1 MGLIKI
7 IDDDHWHELRAK
19 HIGGSDVAALFGL
32 SPYATKWQLW
42 MEKAGKLTPEDLSNN
57 PYVQAGTFLE
67 SGIAAWAASKW
78 GLPMRKVREYYTADD
93 CPGLGATLDFET
105 EHGGVP
111 VEIKWSSR
119 GYGWLYADDVI
130 TSAPDNY
137 ILQAQ
142 HQMACYGGDYAWL
155 VALIDNEPRRMKIK
169 RSESIIASI
178 KTEVAEFWQSIAD
191 NVEPDPDFNLDGDAI
206 SRLLEQAPITDVT
219 LPEEAVALFAEHN
232 AAKAEAKAA
241 DARVEAAKAELLLMA
256 QRAMQ
261 GTNGDQTKAI
271 VRAGDHKLTISTV
284 APNFG
289 TVVTQEMVG
298 TSIGTRKGYQTVR
311 IV

>member
-1 MGLIKI
+1 MPILKI
-7 IDDDHWHELRAK
+7 NDDAHWHELRAK
-19 HIGGSDVAALFGL
+19 HIGGSDVAVLFGM
-32 SPYATKWQLW
+32 SAFKSKWQLW
-42 MEKAGKLTPEDLSNN
+42 MEKAGRLDAEDLSGNSA
-57 PYVQAGTFLE
+57 VQAGKFLE
-67 SGIAAWAASKW
+67 AGIAAWAASKW
-78 GLPMRKVREYYTADD
+78 GMTLAKVEEYYIADD
-93 CPGLGATLDFET
+93 CAGLGATLDFAT
-105 EHGGVP
+105 QDGVP
-111 VEIKWSSR
+111 VEIKWSAR
-119 GYGWLYADDVI
+119 GHGWLYAGDTI
-130 TSAPDNY
+130 THAPDSY
-137 ILQAQ
+137 ILQVQ

-178 KTEVAEFWQSIAD
+178 KTEVTEFWQSIAD

-261 GTNGDQTKAI
+261 GMNGDQTKAI